1 LGQTLIVLNL
11 ARASDGREI
20 AALQNFDPVY
30 DRCGSVASKTHQGC
44 RRSMS
49 AVPPRADV
57 ILSFGAAAAIGWA
70 QMALRQV
77 QRHDTLSPRDSM
89 GTP

>member
-1 LGQTLIVLNL
+1 MQDRKSANPKKSSCN
-11 ARASDGREI
+11 ARPDHT
-20 AALQNFDPVY
+20 F
-30 DRCGSVASKTHQGC
+30 GSVASKTIRAG

-49 AVPPRADV
+49 AVPPKADV
-57 ILSFGAAAAIGWA
+57 VLSFGAAVAIGWA

>member
-11 ARASDGREI
+11 AWASDGREI
-20 AALQNFDPVY
+20 AALRNFDPVY
-30 DRCGSVASKTHQGC
+30 DRFGSVASKTIRAG

-49 AVPPRADV
+49 AVPPKADV

-70 QMALRQV
+70 QMAL
-77 QRHDTLSPRDSM
+77 P
-89 GTP
+89 